1 MHISPHVRREA
12 QGRFPQNRSWRNER
26 PAQKGLFDCLPKG
39 EVVVVS
45 VAQIESKMF
54 LIRGQKVMLSQH
66 LAALYEVEPKILN
79 QAVKRNI
86 ERFPE
91 DFMFQLTE
99 EETALLRSQIVT
111 LKTGRGQHS
120 KYLPYAFTEQGVAM
134 LSSVLR
140 SERAIQVN
148 IEIMRAF
155 VRLRQ
160 MLATLSS
167 TLSRLRARVKTK
179 RLAHFIFDAEL
190 ARKLAALEKKYDA
203 RFKAVFEAIHALMT
217 PPENKKKRHIGFAT
231 WDNQRLGSL
240 LP

>member
-1 MHISPHVRREA
+1 MA
-12 QGRFPQNRSWRNER
+12 
-26 PAQKGLFDCLPKG
+26 A
-39 EVVVVS
+39 S

-54 LIRGQKVMLSQH
+54 LIRGCKVMLSHH
-66 LAALYEVEPKILN
+66 LAELYEVETKVLN

-99 EETALLRSQIVT
+99 EEAALLRSQIVT
-111 LKTGRGQHS
+111 LETGRGQHA

-140 SERAIQVN
+140 SDRAIQVN

-160 MLATLSS
+160 MLATNAE
-167 TLSRLRARVKTK
+167 LSR
-179 RLAHFIFDAEL
+179 
-190 ARKLAALEKKYDA
+190 KLVALEKKYDA
-203 RFKAVFEAIHALMT
+203 RFKAVFEAIYDLMS
-217 PPENKKKRHIGFAT
+217 PAENKKKHPIGFAP
-231 WDNQRLGSL
+231 WEKK
-240 LP
+240 